1 MQRSDWVQLISDLR
15 NEDDIDRAA
24 ATCEKIAQIADESH
38 VADLYALL
46 QDANYSFVR
55 EAVAVPLARLE
66 GLKALPALFQAL
78 TRGFNEG
85 CDNDS
90 LSSTI
95 ADLLEDNQA
104 AAAPILLNM
113 LTAAESETRANAAW
127 ALGFVAEE
135 ITADPLLA
143 ALSDTDAGV
152 RSDAAG
158 SLASFGSDPRVIE
171 ALLRALSDSNE
182 QVRISAASSLGYLG
196 DPRAIEPLKALL
208 KITSRKFRPVVKD
221 ALERLGQ
228 S

>member
-24 ATCEKIAQIADESH
+24 EACEKIAQVADESH

-46 QDANYSFVR
+46 QDANFFVR
-55 EAVAVPLARLE
+55 EAVTVPLARLE
-66 GLKALPALFQAL
+66 GLKALPALFHAL

-104 AAAPILLNM
+104 AAAPILLDM